1 MAGSGDRA
9 ASLQGKTHS
18 RKLPL
23 ITNTRPCANDRAAF
37 GWEETNM
44 NRMRIAITLA
54 VALTGAPALAQAG
67 YVAPRTPD
75 GRPDLQ
81 GTWTNASITTLER
94 ADRYPSTVLA
104 PADVEQAT
112 ISHPQNVRIATED
125 IANTPATGL
134 LTGRDLLMGRG
145 YNAFWIDPGDRF
157 GVINGE
163 VRTAWITD
171 PPDGKIPYS
180 ETGRKLA
187 HAGDQR
193 LGYSDPEARPL
204 PDRCLATG
212 GRTGP
217 PMVNG
222 LYNNHYQIV
231 QTPTHVMI
239 HTEMISHARI
249 IPLTRQH
256 QPAAI
261 APLFGDSIGWWEG
274 DTLVIETTSFNPYH
288 AWQDHPAYLTAT
300 AKVTERFTR
309 IADDKLLYRFTVDD
323 PAFYTQPWAGEIAFW
338 NDGGRIYEYACHEGN
353 YAMEGIL
360 MGARHREKLGL
371 PLDQANEE

>member
-1 MAGSGDRA
+1 MSIRCGLAALALACAG
-9 ASLQGKTHS
+9 AS
-18 RKLPL
+18 
-23 ITNTRPCANDRAAF
+23 
-37 GWEETNM
+37 
-44 NRMRIAITLA
+44 
-54 VALTGAPALAQAG
+54 PALAQG
-67 YVAPRTPD
+67 DYQPPRTPD

-94 ADRYPSTVLA
+94 ADRYKSTVLT
-104 PADVEQAT
+104 PAEVEQAT
-112 ISHPQNVRIATED
+112 ADHPQLVRMRTED

-145 YNAFWIDPGDRF
+145 YNAFWIDPGTRF
-157 GVINGE
+157 GVVRGE
-163 VRTAWITD
+163 TRTAWITD

-180 ETGRKLA
+180 DEGRTRA
-187 HAGDQR
+187 RAGESR
-193 LGYSDPEARPL
+193 LGYSDPESRPL

-217 PMVNG
+217 PMING

-231 QTPTHVMI
+231 QTPGHVMI

-249 IPLTRQH
+249 VPIGGAH

-261 APLFGDSIGWWEG
+261 SPLFGDPVGRWEG
-274 DTLVIETTSFNPYH
+274 DTLVIETTSFNDYH
-288 AWQDHPAYLTAT
+288 SWQDHPAYLSAG

-309 IADDKLLYRFTVDD
+309 VADDQLLYAFTVDD
-323 PAFYTQPWAGEIAFW
+323 PAYYAKLWSGEISFW
-338 NDGGRIYEYACHEGN
+338 NDGEKIYEFACHEGN
-353 YAMEGIL
+353 HAMEGIL
-360 MGARHREKLGL
+360 RGARHREKLGL